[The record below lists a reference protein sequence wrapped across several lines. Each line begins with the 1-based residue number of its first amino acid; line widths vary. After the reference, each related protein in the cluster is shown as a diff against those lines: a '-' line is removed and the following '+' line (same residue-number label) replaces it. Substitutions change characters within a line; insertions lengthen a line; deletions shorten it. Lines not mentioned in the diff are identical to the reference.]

1 MKTLKES
8 SESNMINTI
17 KESTYKP
24 WPLLYKPRYKC
35 SVQEAYYSQFNGIGY
50 GAPVP
55 ISEFKIFQPIYLLP
69 YKRSFRGKGDYCV
82 NKIFLSGLLRLNK
95 TILPI
100 NISSNKQ
107 KTIKFRGEVIMYEN
121 FG

>member
-1 MKTLKES
+1 MKTLKELA
-8 SESNMINTI
+8 ECNTVDTI

-35 SVQEAYYSQFNGIGY
+35 SVQETYYSKFDGIGY
-50 GAPVP
+50 GTPMS
-55 ISEFKIFQPIYLLP
+55 ISEFKIFQPIRLLP
-69 YKRSFRGKGDYCV
+69 YKCSFRNKGNYCV
-82 NKIFLSGLLRLNK
+82 NKIFLGGLLRLNK

-107 KTIKFRGEVIMYEN
+107 KTIKFRGDN
-121 FG
+121 T

>member
-1 MKTLKES
+1 MKTLKEL

-24 WPLLYKPRYKC
+24 WPLLYKSRYKC
-35 SVQEAYYSQFNGIGY
+35 SVQEAYYTTFDDGIGH
-50 GAPVP
+50 GRPMP
-55 ISEFKIFQPIYLLP
+55 ISEFKIFQPICLLP
-69 YKRSFRGKGDYCV
+69 YKCSFRGKGDYCV
-82 NKIFLSGLLRLNK
+82 NKIFLGGLLRLNK

-107 KTIKFRGEVIMYEN
+107 KTIKFRGDNV
-121 FG
+121 

>member
-1 MKTLKES
+1 MKTLKEL

-24 WPLLYKPRYKC
+24 QPLLYKPRYKC
-35 SVQEAYYSQFNGIGY
+35 SVQDAYYIQFDGIGY
-50 GAPVP
+50 GTPMP

-69 YKRSFRGKGDYCV
+69 YKCSFRGKGDYCV
-82 NKIFLSGLLRLNK
+82 NKIFFGGLLRLNK

-107 KTIKFRGEVIMYEN
+107 KTIKFRGDNV
-121 FG
+121 